1 MMLEPTERLQNQD
14 KEYCEVKLV
23 GYSNWSRGK
32 GGIKREEN
40 FYYCATK
47 LVPDLSFS
55 RNLSAN
61 IINRKKQNISGALS
75 TTWDVNNAIFKAT
88 SLNT

>member
-55 RNLSAN
+55 RN
-61 IINRKKQNISGALS
+61 
-75 TTWDVNNAIFKAT
+75 
-88 SLNT
+88 